1 VTEHAVTRPS
11 VQGHH
16 VNPWLV
22 LVLVCMAQFMVI
34 LDATIVNVALPSIQ
48 ADLDMSDADL
58 QWIVNAYT
66 LVFGGFL
73 LLGGRAGDLVG
84 RKRIFLIGVVV
95 FTVASLLN
103 GLAPSSE
110 VLIICRG
117 LQGLGAALIAPAA
130 LSIITTTFSEGAER
144 AKAMSVWA
152 AIAVGGGA
160 VGLVLGGFLVE
171 ALSWPWIFF
180 VNIPVGIAVF
190 VAALRFVPESKDER
204 AHKAFDLAGAVTVTA
219 GLLILVYAIVKAQEK
234 GWGSLHTLGVGGIAL
249 ALLAAFVLIERRSV
263 EPLVRLSI
271 FRVRTVRAANVAM
284 FFVAAGLF
292 AMFFFNT
299 LYLQRVLG
307 YSPLQ
312 AGLAFLPF
320 TAGIIIGAG
329 LSQGLVAKVGA
340 RELPLVGMTM
350 AIAGMLLFIRLQ
362 PGGEYATD
370 FLPGVMLAS
379 IGMGLTFV
387 PITLIATSG
396 IPDSDAGLASGLFNT
411 SQQIGGAL
419 GLAILSTFAV
429 SATDDT
435 LASVGGQPTPDDQ
448 AQALVDGFH
457 VAYLG
462 SAVLIAV
469 AAAFLFLLLRREDV
483 VAVGAGQ
490 PALAQACAT
499 GRPSESSHSPSPRLR
514 RMYPAAPRIASEGSS
529 SPGWPA
535 SVTAEASRFASTGM
549 RSS

>member
-1 VTEHAVTRPS
+1 MSDAAVNRSNVPAS
-11 VQGHH
+11 PHRV

-84 RKRIFLIGVVV
+84 RKRIFLAGVVV

-103 GLAPSSE
+103 GLASSSE
-110 VLIICRG
+110 VLIVCRG
-117 LQGLGAALIAPAA
+117 LQGLGAALVAPAA
-130 LSIITTTFSEGAER
+130 LSIITTTFAEGAER

-160 VGLVLGGFLVE
+160 VGLLLGGILVE
-171 ALSWPWIFF
+171 AFSWPWIFF

-204 AHKAFDLAGAVTVTA
+204 AHKSFDLAGAAAVTA

-234 GWGSLHTLGVGGIAL
+234 GWGSLHTFVVGGIAL
-249 ALLAAFVLIERRSV
+249 ALLAAFVLIERRSI

-307 YSPLQ
+307 YSALE

-320 TAGIIIGAG
+320 TVGIIIGAG
-329 LSQGLVAKVGA
+329 LSQALVSRVGA
-340 RELPLVGMTM
+340 RELPLLGMTM

-362 PGGEYATD
+362 PDGSYVTD
-370 FLPGVMLAS
+370 LLPGIMLAS

-387 PITLIATSG
+387 PVTLIATSG

-419 GLAILSTFAV
+419 GLAILSTLAV

-435 LASVGGQPTPDDQ
+435 LAGVGGQPTSDDQ

-457 VAYLG
+457 VAYFG
-462 SAVLIAV
+462 SAVLIAI
-469 AAAFLFLLLRREDV
+469 AAVSLLLLLRRQDV
-483 VAVGAGQ
+483 VAV
-490 PALAQACAT
+490 
-499 GRPSESSHSPSPRLR
+499 SEGEAA
-514 RMYPAAPRIASEGSS
+514 PAAVA
-529 SPGWPA
+529 A
-535 SVTAEASRFASTGM
+535 
-549 RSS
+549 

>member
-1 VTEHAVTRPS
+1 
-11 VQGHH
+11 
-16 VNPWLV
+16 
-22 LVLVCMAQFMVI
+22 VCMAQFMVI

-48 ADLDMSDADL
+48 TDLEMSDSDL
-58 QWIVNAYT
+58 QWVVNAYA

-84 RKRIFLIGVVV
+84 RKRIFLVGVVV
-95 FTVASLLN
+95 FTIASLLN
-103 GLAPSSE
+103 GLSTSSE
-110 VLIICRG
+110 MLIVCRG
-117 LQGLGAALIAPAA
+117 LQGLGAALVAPAA
-130 LSIITTTFSEGAER
+130 LSIITTTFAEGAER

-160 VGLVLGGFLVE
+160 VGLVFGGVLVDYFT
-171 ALSWPWIFF
+171 WPWIFY

-190 VAALRFVPESKDER
+190 VASLRYVPESKDER

-219 GLLILVYAIVKAQEK
+219 GLLIVVYAIVKAQEK
-234 GWGSLHTLGVGGIAL
+234 GWGSAHTLIVGGISL
-249 ALLAAFVLIERRSV
+249 VLLATFLLIERRSI

-307 YSPLQ
+307 YSPLE

-320 TAGIIIGAG
+320 TVGIIIGAG

-340 RELPLVGMTM
+340 RELPLIGMTM
-350 AIAGMLLFIRLQ
+350 AIAGMLLFVRLQ
-362 PGGEYATD
+362 PGGEYVTD

-387 PITLIATSG
+387 PVTLIATSG
-396 IPDSDAGLASGLFNT
+396 IPDSDAGLASGLYNT

-419 GLAILSTFAV
+419 GLAVLSTLAV
-429 SATDDT
+429 NATDDT
-435 LASVGGQPTPDDQ
+435 LANAGGEPTADQQ

-462 SAVLIAV
+462 SALLIAG
-469 AAAFLFLLLRREDV
+469 AAVLLLLLLRRQDV
-483 VAVGAGQ
+483 VAVGHGEAAAV
-490 PALAQACAT
+490 PA
-499 GRPSESSHSPSPRLR
+499 
-514 RMYPAAPRIASEGSS
+514 
-529 SPGWPA
+529 
-535 SVTAEASRFASTGM
+535 
-549 RSS
+549 